1 MKHMDS
7 VEEEYVRCINTA
19 RTTDEAYE
27 YSVGLKQYREL
38 YKDKAGYG
46 PGKRNT

>member
-7 VEEEYVRCINTA
+7 VEEEYVRCIDTA

-38 YKDKAGYG
+38 YKDKAGT
-46 PGKRNT
+46 PRERRTT